1 MPPKFK
7 FTKDE
12 ITDAA
17 LCIVRENGMPGLT
30 ARALAEKLGCSVKP
44 VFTLFKNMEEVQNEV
59 LSSAN
64 SLYQKYLQEDIAG
77 GKYPPYKASGMA
89 YIRFAKNEKELFKL
103 LFMRDRS
110 HENITENREE
120 IRPLIELIKKNM
132 EITDD
137 DAYLFHL
144 EMWLYVH
151 GIATM
156 TATSYLEWDD
166 ELVSKM
172 LTDAYTGLKYRYA
185 ERINGSKQ
193 AEGASADGRNN
204 NEVTD

>member
-7 FTKDE
+7 FTKEE
-12 ITDAA
+12 IINTA
-17 LCIVRENGMPGLT
+17 LCIVRESGMSGLT

-44 VFTLFKNMEEVQNEV
+44 IFSLFKNMEEVQNEV

-64 SLYQKYLQEDIAG
+64 SLYHKYLQEDMSS

-89 YIRFAKNEKELFKL
+89 YIRFAKDEKELFKL

-110 HENITENREE
+110 GEVISEDREAVRPFVDIIKRNFE
-120 IRPLIELIKKNM
+120 ISE
-132 EITDD
+132 D
-137 DAYLFHL
+137 DAYLFHI

-156 TATSYLEWDD
+156 IATSYLEWDS

-172 LTDAYTGLKYRYA
+172 LTDAYTGLKYRYV
-185 ERINGSKQ
+185 EKSNGSKD
-193 AEGASADGRNN
+193 EKGAN
-204 NEVTD
+204 

>member
-12 ITDAA
+12 IIDAA
-17 LCIVRENGMPGLT
+17 LCIVRESGMAGLT

-59 LSSAN
+59 ISSAN
-64 SLYQKYLQEDIAG
+64 SLYHKYLQEDMTS

-110 HENITENREE
+110 HEDITENREE
-120 IRPLIELIKKNM
+120 IRPIIEIIKKNM
-132 EITDD
+132 EISDE
-137 DAYLFHL
+137 DAYFFHL

-156 TATSYLEWDD
+156 MATSYLEWDD
-166 ELVSKM
+166 ELVSEM
-172 LTDAYTGLKYRYA
+172 VTDAYLGHKQRYA
-185 ERINGSKQ
+185 EKINNLKQ
-193 AEGASADGRNN
+193 AEGVNADGCNN
-204 NEVTD
+204 NEVAD

>member
-12 ITDAA
+12 IIDAA
-17 LCIVRENGMPGLT
+17 LCIVRESGMEGLT

-59 LSSAN
+59 ISSAN
-64 SLYQKYLQEDIAG
+64 SLYHQYLQEDMTS

-110 HENITENREE
+110 HEDITENREE
-120 IRPLIELIKKNM
+120 IRPIIEIIKKNM
-132 EITDD
+132 DISDE
-137 DAYLFHL
+137 DAYFFHL

-156 TATSYLEWDD
+156 MATSYLEWDD
-166 ELVSKM
+166 ELVSEM
-172 LTDAYTGLKYRYA
+172 VTDAYLGHKHRYA
-185 ERINGSKQ
+185 EKINNLKQ
-193 AEGASADGRNN
+193 AEGASADGCNN
-204 NEVTD
+204 NEVAD